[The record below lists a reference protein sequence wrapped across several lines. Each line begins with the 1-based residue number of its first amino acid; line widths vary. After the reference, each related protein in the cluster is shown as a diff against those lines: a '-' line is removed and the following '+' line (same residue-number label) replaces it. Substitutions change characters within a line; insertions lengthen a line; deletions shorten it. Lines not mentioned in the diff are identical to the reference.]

1 MASGTATSKKSISKD
16 EWEQRLAK
24 VKVDKQDLNRLVMNY
39 LVIEGYKDAAEQ
51 FSLESGLEPTID
63 LDSIQERMD
72 IRHAIQSGDVD
83 AAIELVNDVNPEILD
98 DNPELF
104 FHLQQQRLI
113 EMIRKGDFREALE
126 FAAEEL
132 APRGEEHPEFLQEL
146 ERTMAL
152 LAFQNMEESP
162 VADLL
167 HPNQRQ
173 KTASEL
179 NAAILVSQS
188 REKDAKLPML
198 LKTLAWSQE
207 KLDERMIYPRIED
220 FVSADL
226 VVRDGQG
233 NIVDD
238 AIDSTSTPL

>member
-1 MASGTATSKKSISKD
+1 MGSLQGSLMYQN
-16 EWEQRLAK
+16 EWEQRLNK
-24 VKVDKQDLNRLVMNY
+24 VKINKQDLNRLVMNY

-63 LDSIQERMD
+63 LESIQERME

-83 AAIELVNDVNPEILD
+83 TAIELVNDVNPEILD

-113 EMIRKGDFREALE
+113 EMIRKGEYPEALE
-126 FAAEEL
+126 FAAEEM

-152 LAFQNMEESP
+152 LAFQNINDSP

-179 NAAILVSQS
+179 NAAILISQS

-207 KLDERMIYPRIED
+207 KLDERMVYPRIED

-226 VVRDGQG
+226 VVRDSQG
-233 NIVDD
+233 NVVDD
-238 AIDSTSTPL
+238 AIDSSSAIL